1 MQIDIGG
8 SSSFFVVIFLH
19 FGKNMF
25 PHKFPA
31 FLKNLRQKTKN
42 IPQKH
47 QNFVTIAYNMKG
59 CLRFST
65 SKFG

>member
-1 MQIDIGG
+1 MQIGIGR

-25 PHKFPA
+25 PHKFPD
-31 FLKNLRQKTKN
+31 FLGKKKPKKPKIFPKN
-42 IPQKH
+42 
-47 QNFVTIAYNMKG
+47 QNFVTIAYHMKG
-59 CLRFST
+59 RLRFST

>member
-31 FLKNLRQKTKN
+31 FFEKITQKNEK
-42 IPQKH
+42 IPQNIKILS
-47 QNFVTIAYNMKG
+47 QLPTI
-59 CLRFST
+59 
-65 SKFG
+65 

>member
-8 SSSFFVVIFLH
+8 SSSFFVMIFLH

-31 FLKNLRQKTKN
+31 FLGKKKPKETKN
-42 IPQKH
+42 IPKKPKFCH
-47 QNFVTIAYNMKG
+47 N
-59 CLRFST
+59 CLQDERVLKVST